1 MKAYNY
7 RNRFIQHR
15 QYLMSLCFCPSKQL
29 VLNSSPKELACVI
42 LYIKLLMTGVIGLN
56 SVIFKKLSKRKQYK
70 QLLSIYSEGELGDK
84 NKHKE
89 IVIGILPIAKLLLDP
104 LVW

>member
-1 MKAYNY
+1 
-7 RNRFIQHR
+7 
-15 QYLMSLCFCPSKQL
+15 
-29 VLNSSPKELACVI
+29 
-42 LYIKLLMTGVIGLN
+42 MTGVIGLN

-104 LVW
+104 LV